1 VSTLLGLC
9 ARELGISD
17 FALRLAARQDLDIL
31 GPVAVVARNADT
43 IGAALRGVTEFAHVY
58 SPAVAARLHSGRIE
72 ASCEIDILLNP
83 LPSRAHVVELAL
95 GVALAAVKTLAGPDF
110 HPLRV
115 TFQHQRIS
123 ELNVYTSY
131 FGCTVKFGAERNL
144 LVFPRGLLR
153 RRLSRVDPLAYDIA
167 VRYMASRDPRMAF
180 EDAVSALIA
189 RSLPAG
195 AATLQEISQLLML
208 HPRAL
213 QRRLAQSNTTF
224 ELVLDA
230 TRRELALDLLA
241 NRNVPLSAV
250 AKQLGYSEQSA
261 LTRSC
266 RRWFCVAPLV
276 KRRSLT
282 GSICETDPPEV
293 SATEHRD

>member
-1 VSTLLGLC
+1 
-9 ARELGISD
+9 
-17 FALRLAARQDLDIL
+17 LRSWH
-31 GPVAVVARNADT
+31 GNADT

-58 SPAVAARLHSGRIE
+58 SAAVAARLHSGRIE

-83 LPSRAHVVELAL
+83 LPSRAHVVELAP

-180 EDAVSALIA
+180 E
-189 RSLPAG
+189 
-195 AATLQEISQLLML
+195 ML
-208 HPRAL
+208 
-213 QRRLAQSNTTF
+213 
-224 ELVLDA
+224 
-230 TRRELALDLLA
+230 
-241 NRNVPLSAV
+241 
-250 AKQLGYSEQSA
+250 
-261 LTRSC
+261 C
-266 RRWFCVAPLV
+266 R
-276 KRRSLT
+276 
-282 GSICETDPPEV
+282 
-293 SATEHRD
+293 H